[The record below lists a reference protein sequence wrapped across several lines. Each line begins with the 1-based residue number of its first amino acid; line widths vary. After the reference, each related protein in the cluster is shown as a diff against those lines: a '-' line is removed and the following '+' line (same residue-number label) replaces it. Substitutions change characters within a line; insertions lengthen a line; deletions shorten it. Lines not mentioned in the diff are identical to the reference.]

1 MRDCLNF
8 RPCRPASALEHADD
22 SAHRATT
29 GCKQALASAGNVAEQ
44 AMATQQSSGFPFATL
59 AIVAAFISSTVLAPR
74 AFDLLRP
81 PEGERYQHA
90 LDKQRDIEAR
100 LWEDPFSVTYKALK
114 ARDVMGAKVKG
125 IDPAKRGDAG
135 GVALESLL
143 GGTVAGMNEQDLV
156 IIALLPGNPFVGAQE
171 ARRRTRY
178 ALIAGLGAEQL
189 WPENPEHLGLAIASF
204 SREPAEKDTKTS
216 PQSAQ
221 YLLPVPYELFKRDA
235 RPSGPPKDMATK
247 ALLLW
252 VDGSALPS
260 PRLDSFALSLEQ
272 LTRDCVPRCPKLAV
286 IGPSSSDDLQQALE
300 DLAHRAR
307 AVLKQ
312 EPLAPRLRLGYQAL
326 ARADIYNAA
335 ATAPPASVL
344 PAGHERDDL
353 QAFLRKQLALIIG
366 PGPDP
371 AVRYHPAVTTDDLLA
386 EALVAELR
394 QRGVGDAPHER
405 VVLIAESDSFYSRE
419 LIRRFCRLAKGD
431 DHRRAMRVEVQY
443 YLRGLDGAITGD
455 SGKDVDTRGRD
466 PRDARSI
473 EWPEARDQRDYVRR
487 MVERLRQTEQ
497 RPETRIKVKESTGGC
512 AADGSADTDA
522 ESEPQLMETG
532 PITAVGVFGT
542 DVHDKLI
549 VLQALRDV
557 FPDKPV
563 FTTDL
568 DARYLHPKA
577 VPFARNLITASGLA
591 LRVTPTL
598 DPSNSVMPMRDS
610 YQTSAYFAARWAAG
624 DSEKTRCKV
633 AVRLAEPRVWEVG
646 RSDFVVLSTAHSKV
660 EDLRKRVPL
669 AFDGCTQ
676 TTDLR
681 NGTPAAKPAL
691 MAASALVLLAL
702 ALLLVRSPLAPA
714 LQAIRDTSANSL
726 LLCLSCDRRPIV
738 TFFLGTYAAAFAL
751 VFCTAVE
758 LVAPGQ
764 LSIARIVA
772 LTALAPVLAWLAV
785 FPRAD
790 RMANILLGHGTDAR
804 CHTDWLGFAV
814 LLVLAGIAIGAASIS
829 WNVHDER
836 TFEPLRWLEGVS
848 AWPSHLLHLTALV
861 VAIVYADRTW
871 YAALDSLRQIEILLA
886 GESFDWAAAA
896 AQGASPAA
904 GPRSVLQWLRDRLI
918 ITWHHGRR
926 VDAGHAKAAAGSGSS
941 APDDIAFSRL
951 WQEYRLRGAG
961 MARLLRVLLW
971 TLVTVA
977 LALLT
982 AALIDRGFRLD
993 VPARGET
1000 HRFLVSAGQIAA
1012 MLALAVLAVAVADST
1027 TLACRFIR
1035 FLNRG
1040 RSIYPRE
1047 VIERQAKAFGTENR
1061 ELWCTVVPGAG
1072 VVAGNRGHT
1081 LLDDWLDVRVIAE
1094 RTDVIA
1100 RLIIGPFVVLAVI
1113 IVARSRLFDAW
1124 SLNLVLA
1131 TIAGGFLIWM
1141 VVLATTLKMHA
1152 EKLRATALERMQAD
1166 LRWLKGSGEQFK
1178 PLVDPFARLIEDV
1191 ESNRKGAFAAIFE
1204 QPLVR
1209 AILVP
1214 LGGAGGVQFFDYF
1227 LLAR

>member
-1 MRDCLNF
+1 
-8 RPCRPASALEHADD
+8 
-22 SAHRATT
+22 
-29 GCKQALASAGNVAEQ
+29 
-44 AMATQQSSGFPFATL
+44 MATQQSSGFPFATL

-81 PEGERYQHA
+81 PENERYQHA

-135 GVALESLL
+135 GVALENLL
-143 GGTVAGMNEQDLV
+143 SERLQTMDEHDLV

-189 WPENPEHLGLAIASF
+189 WPENPEHLGLAIATYGRQS
-204 SREPAEKDTKTS
+204 ADTDSKTS
-216 PQSAQ
+216 PPSAQ
-221 YLLPVPYELFKRDA
+221 YLLPVPYEVFKRDT
-235 RPSGPPKDMATK
+235 RPSGQPEDMATK

-260 PRLDSFALSLEQ
+260 PRLDSFALALEQ
-272 LTRDCVPRCPKLAV
+272 LTRKCKPNCPRLAV
-286 IGPSSSDDLQQALE
+286 IGPSSSDELRQALK
-300 DLAHRAR
+300 DLADRAR
-307 AVLKQ
+307 ADQRQ
-312 EPLAPRLRLGYQAL
+312 EPLAPKLRLGYQAL
-326 ARADIYNAA
+326 ARAEIYNAA
-335 ATAPPASVL
+335 ATAPLQSVL
-344 PAGHERDDL
+344 PAAHAADDL
-353 QAFLRKQLALIIG
+353 QSFLREQLALIIG
-366 PGPDP
+366 SEP
-371 AVRYHPAVTTDDLLA
+371 APTIRYHPAVTTDDLVA

-419 LIRRFCRLAKGD
+419 LIRRFRDLASRD
-431 DHRRAMRVEVQY
+431 DNGRSMRVEVQY

-497 RPETRIKVKESTGGC
+497 RPEARLEVKGPTRGGARDG
-512 AADGSADTDA
+512 AADAGAGNS
-522 ESEPQLMETG
+522 PQFMETG

-577 VPFARNLITASGLA
+577 LPFTRNLITASGLA

-598 DPSNSVMPMRDS
+598 DPSNSIMPMRDS

-646 RSDFVVLSTAHSKV
+646 RSDFVILSMARSNV

-676 TTDLR
+676 VPGSR
-681 NGTPAAKPAL
+681 NGAPATGPAL

-714 LQAIRDTSANSL
+714 LQAIRNTPENCL
-726 LLCLSCDRRPIV
+726 LPCLDCDRRPIV

-758 LVAPGQ
+758 LAAPGQ

-790 RMANILLGHGTDAR
+790 RMANILLGHGPDAR
-804 CHTDWLGFAV
+804 CPTDWLGFTV
-814 LLVLAGIAIGAASIS
+814 LLVLAGVAIGAASIS
-829 WNVHDER
+829 WNVHSELA
-836 TFEPLRWLEGVS
+836 FEPLRWLEGVS
-848 AWPSHLLHLTALV
+848 AWPSHLLHLAALV

-871 YAALDSLRQIEILLA
+871 YSALESGRQIEILLA
-886 GESFDWAAAA
+886 GERFDWAAAA
-896 AQGASPAA
+896 AQGTAPAT
-904 GPRSVLQWLRDRLI
+904 GPRSTLDWLRDRLI
-918 ITWHHGRR
+918 LTWHHGRR
-926 VDAGHAKAAAGSGSS
+926 DGDRQGKTAGGTSPG
-941 APDDIAFSRL
+941 APDGIVFSRL
-951 WQEYRLRGAG
+951 WQEYGLRGTG
-961 MARLLRVLLW
+961 TARLLRVVLW

-982 AALIDRGFRLD
+982 AALIDRGFRPE

-1000 HRFLVSAGQIAA
+1000 HRFLVIAGQAA
-1012 MLALAVLAVAVADST
+1012 ATLALTVLAVAVADST
-1027 TLACRFIR
+1027 MLACRFIR
-1035 FLNRG
+1035 FLNGR
-1040 RSIYPRE
+1040 RSIYPRA
-1047 VIERQAKAFGTENR
+1047 VVERQAKAFGTENR
-1061 ELWCTVVPGAG
+1061 ELWCNLVPGVG
-1072 VVAGNRGHT
+1072 IVADNRGHT
-1081 LLDDWLDVRVIAE
+1081 LLDDWLDVRVIGE

-1100 RLIIGPFVVLAVI
+1100 KLIIGPFVVLAVI

-1131 TIAGGFLIWM
+1131 TIGGGFLVWM
-1141 VVLATTLKMHA
+1141 VALATMLKMHA

-1166 LRWLKGSGEQFK
+1166 LRWLKGSGDQFK
-1178 PLVDPFARLIEDV
+1178 PLVDPFARLIEAV
-1191 ESNRKGAFAAIFE
+1191 ESNRAGAFAAIFE